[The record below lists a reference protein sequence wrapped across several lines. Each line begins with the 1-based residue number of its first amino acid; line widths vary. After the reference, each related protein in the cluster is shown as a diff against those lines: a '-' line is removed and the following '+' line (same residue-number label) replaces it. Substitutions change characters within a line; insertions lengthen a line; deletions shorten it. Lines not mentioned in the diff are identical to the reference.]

1 MRRATSPQTA
11 AQVRPLR
18 SKHMSKATTITLP
31 RLEGESSRAYAAR
44 VEYVTMGAGRSLEK
58 VADQRRIKGGSKA
71 ITPLRE
77 WSIRFGW
84 VESAKQY
91 DEQMVYVTIQ
101 EAQEAYRADLAD
113 YRKRYGEMGK
123 ALYQAAGLLLR
134 RVVAQANVIDVG
146 AGSLT
151 LITNAA
157 KTAADL
163 EALSLRVEAL
173 LQEET
178 Q

>member
-1 MRRATSPQTA
+1 
-11 AQVRPLR
+11 
-18 SKHMSKATTITLP
+18 MSKATTTIELP
-31 RLEGESSRAYAAR
+31 RIEGESARAYAAR
-44 VEYVTMGAGRSLEK
+44 VEYVTMGAGRSIDKLA
-58 VADQRRIKGGSKA
+58 VQNGIKTGSRVSRY
-71 ITPLRE
+71 LE
-77 WSIRFGW
+77 WSRKYGW

-134 RVVAQANVIDVG
+134 RVVAQAGSMDVG
-146 AGSLT
+146 VGSLT

-163 EALSLRVEAL
+163 EGLALRIETL
-173 LQEET
+173 LNSEET